1 MRKTLIALTA
11 FAALAGAAIAG
22 AASADDLSTRVETLA
37 RTWDHVNYET
47 AGAAK
52 VAQAAALAGQA
63 DALARQFP
71 GRAEPLV
78 WKGIALSTEAGAK
91 GGLGGLALAK
101 EARAS
106 LEQAETLNPT
116 ALGDGSVYTSLGSLY
131 YQVPGFPVGFG
142 DKAKA
147 RAYLAKALAA
157 NPAGLDPNYFM
168 GDFLYQQGQYADA
181 AKALQ
186 KALAAPPRPGRD
198 VADRGRHAEAAAL
211 LAKAKAK
218 LG

>member
-11 FAALAGAAIAG
+11 FAALAGAAR
-22 AASADDLSTRVETLA
+22 ADDLAARVDGLA

-52 VAQAAALAGQA
+52 AAQAASLAAQA

-106 LEQAETLNPT
+106 LEQAERLNPA

-142 DKAKA
+142 DKNKA
-147 RAYLAKALAA
+147 RAYLTKAVAA
-157 NPAGLDPNYFM
+157 NPAGLDPNYFL

-186 KALAAPPRPGRD
+186 KALAAPPRPGRE